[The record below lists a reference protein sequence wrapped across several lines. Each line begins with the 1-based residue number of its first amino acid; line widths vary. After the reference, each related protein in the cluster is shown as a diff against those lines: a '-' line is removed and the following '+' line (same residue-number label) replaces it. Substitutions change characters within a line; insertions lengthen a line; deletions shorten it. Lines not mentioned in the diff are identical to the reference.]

1 MLIDRI
7 KEVVRLKK
15 MSARKFSEA
24 INFNYTTLN
33 NYFTGTRKTI
43 DATLLEK
50 MASTFE
56 DVNYL
61 WLLTGRGSMLRED
74 QPSNQTTLPVQSA
87 DNSFLLNMYKEERA
101 KSDAQAEEIGALKQ
115 QVKTL
120 EKQLE
125 DLGFGETS
133 QQEASVGSTRTRKSG
148 VAELGGARF
157 ADQSGFV
164 EVK

>member
-7 KEVVRLKK
+7 KEVVKLKK
-15 MSARKFSEA
+15 MSARKFSEV

-50 MASTFE
+50 IASTFE
-56 DVNYL
+56 DINYL
-61 WLLTGRGSMLRED
+61 WLLTGHGSMLRED

-87 DNSFLLNMYKEERA
+87 DNSLLLNMYKEERA

-125 DLGFGETS
+125 DLGFGEIVLS
-133 QQEASVGSTRTRKSG
+133 QQEASAGSTRTRKTG
-148 VAELGGARF
+148 AAGLGGAQF
-157 ADQSGFV
+157 ADQ
-164 EVK
+164 